1 MPTNILPSQIQSGGV
16 NQNQVLAWDGSNWAA
31 ATTVAIGNST
41 VNSSINSTALAIG
54 DSTINATSL
63 AIGNSTVNTTINS
76 TALTTT
82 SNTATFGTALS
93 INSTA
98 LTTTSNTATF
108 GTAVYYVANGN
119 VGIGNSTPGSSLVVN
134 GTARV
139 SSTLTLPGN
148 TTSIA
153 TLLTNAGEI
162 ATVSATAATGT
173 INYDITTQSVLY
185 YTSNASANWTLNLR
199 ASSAGSLDSA
209 LSTGQSITVAH
220 LVTQG
225 ATAYYNS
232 TLLIDGNSFT
242 PKFQGGTAYTTGN
255 ANSVDIYT
263 YTVIKTGSAAFTVFA
278 SQTKFA

>member
-41 VNSSINSTALAIG
+41 VNS
-54 DSTINATSL
+54 
-63 AIGNSTVNTTINS
+63 TINS

-82 SNTATFGTALS
+82 SNTATFGT
-93 INSTA
+93 
-98 LTTTSNTATF
+98 TF
-108 GTAVYYVANGN
+108 YSVANGN
-119 VGIGNSTPGSSLVVN
+119 IGIGNSTPGSKLVVN
-134 GTARV
+134 GTALV

-153 TLLTNAGEI
+153 TILTNAGEV

-199 ASSAGSLDSA
+199 ASNVASVNSA

-232 TLLIDGNSFT
+232 VLQIDGTTVT
-242 PKFQGGTAYTTGN
+242 PKVQGGTAYTAGN

-263 YTVIKTGSAAFTVFA
+263 YTVIKTGSTAFTVFS